1 MTKDTKKEKY
11 IIITYFILQL
21 IYVYAKG
28 PCVSVSDEYTYKQ
41 IALDI
46 FNGNAVSSFHYPFV
60 YPFLLSFSFNF
71 GDSFYYVMLLE
82 NILTKSMLLI
92 VIFRL
97 LKPVVERVEDRELVL
112 ALIAFSPSYFLY
124 SDWIMAENFFAPL
137 LIITI
142 LYYIKKR
149 YILVNNEV
157 MLKQKILYSII
168 AGFLSV
174 ILYET
179 KYLAIILIPIWF
191 IFWFS
196 TYLPFEKTKRKLN
209 EIVICIGSY
218 IIPIIVVLGGVILVY
233 CVRSGQ
239 KIDLEIIKSSLGFNS
254 GSGPENTGYKIFPQM
269 KWIICYL
276 AYAFLQTVIIFGE
289 NVKIKLR
296 EIPKSVSCN
305 ICFMR
310 IISFLLIFVAA
321 RHSSLVDYNTGG
333 GMLKLLGRY
342 VTYITLIEII
352 IWGIQREYYK
362 KEKEHLLKIGIRSF
376 GLVVCTV
383 FCYAI
388 LYEQFLWSPAQDWL
402 ASLRGLENL
411 GFLKIGKLFLII
423 TCILI
428 VLLQIFGKRIL
439 ILCWSIF
446 AAVNIFCSIDANEF
460 YSDNHD
466 YIFTT
471 KELITEYGTEQV
483 TVYSTDMENYIG
495 SLQSFGFLYHNQLEG
510 EIWFLQAGFTDEP
523 ININKDRINVFT
535 INKNMVDME
544 RYNEIPY
551 AVIENIESDI
561 FYLLFDKS
569 FFKEIKK
576 SDEININETDN
587 DIVITCNASDSILII
602 NENIMPYKYDNG
614 TYVYYIDKNLLDEKI
629 DAAVYNFSD
638 LTLINIQ
645 FKEK

>member
-97 LKPVVERVEDRELVL
+97 LKPVVERVENRELVL

-218 IIPIIVVLGGVILVY
+218 IMPIIVVLGGVILVY

-333 GMLKLLGRY
+333 GY
-342 VTYITLIEII
+342 VE
-352 IWGIQREYYK
+352 
-362 KEKEHLLKIGIRSF
+362 
-376 GLVVCTV
+376 
-383 FCYAI
+383 
-388 LYEQFLWSPAQDWL
+388 
-402 ASLRGLENL
+402 
-411 GFLKIGKLFLII
+411 
-423 TCILI
+423 
-428 VLLQIFGKRIL
+428 
-439 ILCWSIF
+439 
-446 AAVNIFCSIDANEF
+446 AA
-460 YSDNHD
+460 
-466 YIFTT
+466 
-471 KELITEYGTEQV
+471 
-483 TVYSTDMENYIG
+483 
-495 SLQSFGFLYHNQLEG
+495 G
-510 EIWFLQAGFTDEP
+510 EICYLYY
-523 ININKDRINVFT
+523 
-535 INKNMVDME
+535 VD
-544 RYNEIPY
+544 
-551 AVIENIESDI
+551 
-561 FYLLFDKS
+561 
-569 FFKEIKK
+569 
-576 SDEININETDN
+576 
-587 DIVITCNASDSILII
+587 
-602 NENIMPYKYDNG
+602 
-614 TYVYYIDKNLLDEKI
+614 
-629 DAAVYNFSD
+629 
-638 LTLINIQ
+638 
-645 FKEK
+645 

>member
-97 LKPVVERVEDRELVL
+97 LKPVVEDRELVL

-333 GMLKLLGRY
+333 
-342 VTYITLIEII
+342 
-352 IWGIQREYYK
+352 
-362 KEKEHLLKIGIRSF
+362 
-376 GLVVCTV
+376 VC
-383 FCYAI
+383 
-388 LYEQFLWSPAQDWL
+388 
-402 ASLRGLENL
+402 
-411 GFLKIGKLFLII
+411 
-423 TCILI
+423 
-428 VLLQIFGKRIL
+428 
-439 ILCWSIF
+439 
-446 AAVNIFCSIDANEF
+446 
-460 YSDNHD
+460 
-466 YIFTT
+466 
-471 KELITEYGTEQV
+471 
-483 TVYSTDMENYIG
+483 
-495 SLQSFGFLYHNQLEG
+495 
-510 EIWFLQAGFTDEP
+510 
-523 ININKDRINVFT
+523 
-535 INKNMVDME
+535 
-544 RYNEIPY
+544 
-551 AVIENIESDI
+551 
-561 FYLLFDKS
+561 
-569 FFKEIKK
+569 
-576 SDEININETDN
+576 
-587 DIVITCNASDSILII
+587 
-602 NENIMPYKYDNG
+602 
-614 TYVYYIDKNLLDEKI
+614 
-629 DAAVYNFSD
+629 
-638 LTLINIQ
+638 
-645 FKEK
+645 